1 MIRKFFV
8 FLLLSALLLSPLTSA
23 LCAETGKIKGIVKDE
38 QSGEALPGVT
48 ITVDGTDIV
57 TFTDEKGSF
66 EIDISEGTYTV
77 IAEFLGYSPSKAENV
92 VASSEKDNIVNFS
105 LKEFAAIEGEEVIVT
120 GDRMNIPISR
130 ATASVEVVNSKKF
143 EVTAGADNA
152 GDILK
157 NTPGV
162 QMESVGGPG
171 TRKIIKIRGQGSQ
184 VNSNRV
190 LLLIDG
196 IPAQSPR
203 VGTGE
208 LSDFP
213 VEMIERIEV
222 MKGAAS
228 AIYGGSAQAG
238 VINIITKKGRKKPV
252 FKFNT
257 KVSTYQHRTNAN
269 QDWSQYYGIFH
280 SWGGE
285 NWNYTISGSYLF
297 SKGLT
302 YAEKGNIAVF
312 PAKGNFISVN
322 HPGFPGFNPKEKATA
337 PPFFNQ
343 DMNVL
348 QDTGDLDD
356 SENYNV
362 NASFGAKLFKGN
374 RFNLSVGYSFRKNPQ
389 SFGVLTVPT
398 IQLQSGGK
406 RDYINFSDNWEI
418 TPDLSYSFK
427 LNLAKITENADLV
440 FFSSDYVSKRN
451 AGYYKRN
458 NIDPWTDVDF
468 YKGTGI
474 PGNVA
479 PFHYFAKNWNMDN
492 SITFTSDILEPDGNG
507 LTIGESFRWEKVD
520 LPPSKNG
527 GNLIF
532 TETPQHRKFTSLYFQ
547 DVQKFGKLN
556 VNIGGRWE
564 QITGFI
570 DDWDD
575 EFSPRVAIN
584 YEIKPGT
591 SIRASVGR
599 AFRPPEYSHIYWF
612 KGQGGNLYGNPNLGY
627 EITWSYELGFKFL
640 TKYLSG
646 DIAYFY
652 SKYSDQEV
660 SVPLLAVNP
669 NFINLNNPKNV
680 KFFKIYKQNREIL
693 GEGIAKSVEEVID
706 YYISNGFINKEELI
720 NEAQR
725 SVTWINRGTSVHQGF
740 DVSFDISNPWLP
752 EFAIGINYLFDRA
765 VAEGRN
771 PFDFSQGDAPSPV
784 LGINSLGGKKSP
796 IPLSLLELNGNRLVE
811 VPTHNFRVRT
821 SYRFPFGLMAT
832 INGRFKS
839 TSRFKSN
846 YSASGAI
853 PQPEHWIWD
862 LALVQPLFNGKMK
875 VKFAI
880 ENIFS
885 KLYYEVG
892 MIPSSVARYELG
904 LSWEF

>member
-1 MIRKFFV
+1 MIRKFFI

-23 LCAETGKIKGIVKDE
+23 LCAETGKIKGVVKDE
-38 QSGEALPGVT
+38 QNGEALPGVT

-105 LKEFAAIEGEEVIVT
+105 LKEFAAIEGDTVIVT
-120 GDRMNIPISR
+120 GDRMNIPLSR

-143 EVTAGADNA
+143 EMTAGADNA

-157 NTPGV
+157 NTPGI

-184 VNSNRV
+184 TDSNRV

-269 QDWSQYYGIFH
+269 QDWTQYYGIFH

-302 YAEKGNIAVF
+302 YAETGNIGILS
-312 PAKGNFISVN
+312 AKEKFIKVN
-322 HPGFPGFNPKEKATA
+322 YPGFPDFKPKEKATA

-343 DMNVL
+343 DLNAL
-348 QDTGDLDD
+348 EDIGALDD

-362 NASFGAKLFKGN
+362 SASFGATLFKGN
-374 RFNLSVGYSFRKNPQ
+374 HINLAVGYSFRKNPQ
-389 SFGVLTVPT
+389 SFGVFTVPT
-398 IQLQSGGK
+398 MQLQSGGK
-406 RDYINFSDNWEI
+406 REYLNVSDNWEI
-418 TPDLSYSFK
+418 TPNLLYSLK
-427 LNLAKITENADLV
+427 INLAKITEPADVL
-440 FFSSDYVSKRN
+440 FFSSDYQSKRN

-458 NIDPWTDVDF
+458 GIDPESDIDF
-468 YKGTGI
+468 YKGTGVPI
-474 PGNVA
+474 NPAV
-479 PFHYFAKNWNMDN
+479 FRYFSKNWGADN
-492 SITFTSDILEPDGNG
+492 SLTYTSDILEPEGNN
-507 LTIGESFRWEKVD
+507 LTVGHAFRWEKVD
-520 LPPSKNG
+520 LPLSKNG
-527 GNLIF
+527 GTRIF
-532 TETPQHRKFTSLYFQ
+532 TETPQRRKFNSLYFQ

-564 QITGFI
+564 QVSGFV
-570 DDWDD
+570 DDWQD
-575 EFSPRVAIN
+575 EFSPRFAIN

-591 SIRASVGR
+591 SFRASVGR
-599 AFRPPEYSHIYWF
+599 AFRPPEYSHIFWLE
-612 KGQGGNLYGNPNLGY
+612 GQGGTLYGNPNLGY
-627 EITWSYELGFKFL
+627 EVTWSYELGFKFL

-646 DIAYFY
+646 DIAYFF

-660 SVPLLAVNP
+660 QAPLLATNP
-669 NFINLNNPKNV
+669 EFINLNNPKNV
-680 KFFKIYKQNREIL
+680 KFFKIYKKNREIL
-693 GEGIAKSVEEVID
+693 GEDISRAVEEIVD
-706 YYISNGFINKEELI
+706 YYIDKGFSTKEGLI
-720 NEAQR
+720 SSAQR

-740 DVSFDISNPWLP
+740 DISFDISNPWLP
-752 EFAIGINYLFDRA
+752 EFAVGVNYLFDRA

-771 PFDFSQGDAPSPV
+771 PFDFSQGSAPKTIYS
-784 LGINSLGGKKSP
+784 INDLGGKKSAV
-796 IPLSLLELNGNRLVE
+796 PLSLIELNGNRLIE
-811 VPTHNFRVRT
+811 TPTHTLRVST
-821 SYRFPFGLMAT
+821 SYRFPFGLIGT

-839 TSRFKSN
+839 TTFFRTP
-846 YSASGAI
+846 YSTSGAI
-853 PQPEHWIWD
+853 SQPEHWVWD
-862 LALVQPLFNGKMK
+862 IALVQPLFKGKMK
-875 VKFAI
+875 IQFAI

-904 LSWEF
+904 LSWDF